1 MGAAY
6 GSAGERCMAI
16 SVAVP
21 VGDPPHNA
29 IDLIGSNRGHATTD
43 TDIRWS
49 WPFEASHWRV
59 LLWESRLQLSG

>member
-6 GSAGERCMAI
+6 GSAGERCRAI

-49 WPFEASHWRV
+49 
-59 LLWESRLQLSG
+59 